1 MPRPSHPLVLR
12 GPAWL
17 GSPWSIALGVS
28 LVLATLVGVYAIGR
42 AQVAFEGRAAFADEA
57 GLRAA
62 LTAREVEVTRL
73 RREVAELDTLKVAQ
87 ERERRRRPSGAGSGG
102 DDPSGARD
110 RECGTR
116 AVPVAHRARSA
127 GPARSHRFRQRPGGG
142 RGTARWADGAA
153 RSAGSR
159 GGSRRAVVVPIPVFR
174 EHRGGDRAAG
184 RVLAG
189 ACGGGCPPGGA
200 ECAASRPDCAL
211 VDRPGVVSSAYSSA
225 PAVPHQETRCSRDA
239 SRPSPERSTP

>member
-42 AQVAFEGRAAFADEA
+42 AQAAFEGRAAFADEA

-87 ERERRRRPSGAGSGG
+87 ERERQEVSRTIGELQAEV
-102 DDPSGARD
+102 ARQSQQLELL
-110 RECGTR
+110 RGVVGR
-116 AVPVAHRARSA
+116 A
-127 GPARSHRFRQRPGGG
+127 GPAAEVTIRQVRVIASAAPGRYRLRIALAQPGRPDRTVSGSVRVGIEGQRGG
-142 RGTARWADGAA
+142 RTARLGANRRMRRFGSCRTNSSISRTSRW
-153 RSAGSR
+153 RSRCRAGSR
-159 GGSRRAVVVPIPVFR
+159 RSVWWWMSAR
-174 EHRGGDRAAG
+174 RGGMCRQ
-184 RVLAG
+184 
-189 ACGGGCPPGGA
+189 PP
-200 ECAASRPDCAL
+200 RL
-211 VDRPGVVSSAYSSA
+211 
-225 PAVPHQETRCSRDA
+225 CSG
-239 SRPSPERSTP
+239 RSTRRSILCV